1 MKTRSKKQNFDSK
14 IERKFDLSKF
24 RPRRIPKQVLARTL
38 EIVNDPNDEFWLNK
52 NASCAPPI
60 TEIFKSG
67 VKHSDTYKKLDL
79 ARKCLLTRDWENLAK
94 LLTSNLVGDTLL
106 QKAAYPVFSEYA
118 SILLTLKDPELLQKL
133 QATMAPSAAHSNNNG
148 NKSIR
153 TEPNP
158 PKNV

>member
-1 MKTRSKKQNFDSK
+1 MKTRSQKQNFDNK
-14 IERKFDLSKF
+14 IVRKFDLSKF
-24 RPRRIPKQVLARTL
+24 RPRLIPKQVLNRTL

-60 TEIFKSG
+60 MEILKNGS
-67 VKHSDTYKKLDL
+67 KHSDSYKKLNL

-106 QKAAYPVFSEYA
+106 QKTTYPIFLEYA

-133 QATMAPSAAHSNNNG
+133 QATMASSAAHHNG

-153 TEPNP
+153 TDPEPS
-158 PKNV
+158 KKD

>member
-1 MKTRSKKQNFDSK
+1 MKTRSKKQNFENK

-106 QKAAYPVFSEYA
+106 QKAAYPVFSEV
-118 SILLTLKDPELLQKL
+118 SSLVD
-133 QATMAPSAAHSNNNG
+133 
-148 NKSIR
+148 
-153 TEPNP
+153 
-158 PKNV
+158 